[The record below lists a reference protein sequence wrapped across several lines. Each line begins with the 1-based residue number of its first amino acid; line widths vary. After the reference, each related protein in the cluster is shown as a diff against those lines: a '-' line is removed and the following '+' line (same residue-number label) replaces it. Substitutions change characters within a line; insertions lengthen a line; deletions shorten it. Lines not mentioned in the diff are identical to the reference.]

1 MTPIS
6 ISQLEQAINAAR
18 SAGPSKGH
26 EAALTDDVAMLADI
40 YGELIF
46 RQHKN
51 FDADSLSAEIRD
63 VVLHWVALAQGRA
76 A

>member
-6 ISQLEQAINAAR
+6 ITQLEQAINAAR
-18 SAGPSKGH
+18 NVAPSVGQA
-26 EAALTDDVAMLADI
+26 AALSEDVAILADI

-51 FDADSLSAEIRD
+51 FDADSLPEKERN
-63 VVLHWVALAQGRA
+63 VVLQWVAQSEGRA